1 MAQDNSLWNSVKQAI
16 QIPLMSDVAK
26 SATVT
31 GTAKGIG
38 GYELTMRESEV
49 ITLETSITDYY
60 AEDNSNLQDNI
71 ALRPLKF
78 TINGIVAEKFQD
90 VRVSSTIASTMAN
103 ALMPVLSLM
112 PDVSSFV
119 LEQAFVI
126 EAMAG
131 ELMEAIETGASFVEQ
146 LIGTS
151 NEGGEG
157 SSDTQNDLTNQQ
169 KAFVFFY
176 SAYKARE
183 LFEVSL
189 PFCTINNCAIESVE
203 ITQPAETASYSSLK
217 ISFKQMNFAT
227 TQSTVGSS
235 SIGRRKAQASP
246 TPATNLS
253 NLSVG
258 AGDAGNV
265 ANVDARWIN

>member
-1 MAQDNSLWNSVKQAI
+1 MAQNNSLWNSAKEALS
-16 QIPLMSDVAK
+16 IPLMGDVAK
-26 SATVT
+26 SATIT
-31 GTAKGIG
+31 GNTVGIG
-38 GYELTMRESEV
+38 GYELTMRQSEV
-49 ITLETSITDYY
+49 ITIENSITDYY
-60 AEDNSNLQDNI
+60 AEDNSSLQDNI

-90 VRVSSTIASTMAN
+90 VRVSTSIAGTMAN

-119 LEQAFVI
+119 LEQSFVI

-131 ELMEAIETGASFVEQ
+131 ELMATLETGASFVDQ

-151 NEGGEG
+151 NES
-157 SSDTQNDLTNQQ
+157 SSDTQTDLTNQQ
-169 KAFVFFY
+169 KAFIFFY

-183 LFEVSL
+183 LFEVAL
-189 PFCTINNCAIESVE
+189 PFCTLNNCAIESVE
-203 ITQPAETASYSSLK
+203 ITQPAETASFSELK
-217 ISFKQMNFAT
+217 ISFKQMNFAS
-227 TQSTVGSS
+227 TQSTVGST
-235 SIGRRKAQASP
+235 SIARRQVQDSA

-253 NLSVG
+253 NLS
-258 AGDAGNV
+258 AGGDGGNLT